1 MKLIA
6 IDLDGTLLNKKGS
19 ISRENAE
26 AIKEAQDLGHV
37 VSICTGRAVED
48 VLNLLQ
54 EAGVECPVIGANGA
68 VLYADGEVVNHH
80 PLEKESAA
88 SILSKLEELQVF
100 YHLHTNKGIHTPEFG
115 QEGIQVEIDMA
126 KSANPELNAGE
137 LWDAAQGYLKQ
148 FGQISIDSYQSIWTE
163 DLIVNKILPFSYSE
177 KKLEEV
183 SLFAEQFEGLSV
195 TSSAGHNL
203 EINDEKANKGNG
215 IMGMAEHFG
224 VQPENT
230 VAIGDNMN
238 DWPMM
243 KVSGT
248 AIAMGNA
255 LSEIKEICH
264 FTTLENDEHGVA
276 HAIREFVLKQA
287 LV

>member
-19 ISRENAE
+19 ISHENAQ
-26 AIKEAQDLGHV
+26 AIKEAQKMGHV

-68 VLYADGEVVNHH
+68 VLYAAGKVVDHH
-80 PLEKESAA
+80 PLQKEHAA
-88 SILSKLEELQVF
+88 SILTKMEELQVF
-100 YHLHTNKGIHTPEFG
+100 YHLHTNKGIHTPDFG

-126 KSANPELNAGE
+126 KSANPELNAEE

-148 FGQISIDSYQSIWTE
+148 FGQISIDSFRSIWTE
-163 DLIVNKILPFSYSE
+163 DLTVNKILPFSYSE
-177 KKLEEV
+177 KKLEEIYR
-183 SLFAEQFEGLSV
+183 FAKQFEDLSV
-195 TSSAGHNL
+195 TSSAQHNL

-215 IMGMAEHFG
+215 ILGMADHFG
-224 VQPENT
+224 IQQENT

-243 KVSGT
+243 KTAGT

-255 LSEIKEICH
+255 LPEIKEICH
-264 FTTLENDEHGVA
+264 FTTLENDAHGVA